1 MTGETIFA
9 VASGTQ
15 RAGVAV
21 VRVSGAEAL
30 HTYQILTKRAS
41 LTPRHATVAQ
51 FRDPETQKILDHG
64 MAIYFAAPAS
74 FTGEDVVEY
83 HLHGGIAV
91 VQGFLNTLAKIDGG
105 RMAEHGEFTRRAFE
119 NEKLDL
125 TAAEAIAD
133 LIDAETEAQKMQALD
148 QLGGGLAKIYNGWA
162 AQLKKLLAHQEA
174 DIEFPEDDMPEGIAD
189 QLRPEIEMLLQNI
202 RTHLNDGR
210 RGERLRNGILIA
222 IVGAPNAGKS
232 SLLNA
237 LAGRE
242 AAIVSATAGTT
253 RDVIEVH
260 LDLGGY
266 PVILADTAGLRDA
279 ENSIEAEGIARAR
292 KTAADADLK
301 LVLFDATLPHDSET
315 VQMVDDTSIVVLT
328 KADKVTVPQSNT
340 LSISST
346 TGAGFEALLKTLTER
361 VAAAFGTKSQPSLT
375 RARHRLALEETV
387 ATLER
392 SLHAPLPELGA
403 EDLRLAL
410 RSLGKIT
417 GRVHVEDLLD
427 SIFKDFCIG
436 K

>member
-1 MTGETIFA
+1 MTRETIFA
-9 VASGTQ
+9 VASGSQ

-21 VRVSGAEAL
+21 IRVSGLQAL
-30 HTYQILTKRAS
+30 HSYQILTKRAS

-51 FRDPETQKILDHG
+51 FRDPETTKILDHG

-83 HLHGGIAV
+83 HLHGGVAV
-91 VQGFLNTLAKIDGG
+91 VQGFLNTLAKLDGC

-133 LIDAETEAQKMQALD
+133 LVDAETEAQKMQALD
-148 QLGGGLAKIYNGWA
+148 QLGGGLEKIYNGWA

-174 DIEFPEDDMPEGIAD
+174 DIEFPDDDMPEGIAE
-189 QLRPEIEMLLQNI
+189 QLRPEIETLLQDI

-242 AAIVSATAGTT
+242 AAIVSSTAGTT

-292 KTAADADLK
+292 KIASDADLK
-301 LVLFDATLPHDSET
+301 LVLFDGTLPHDSET
-315 VQMVDDTSIVVLT
+315 VQMVDDSSIVVLT
-328 KADKVTVPQSNT
+328 KADKITVPQSNT

-361 VAAAFGTKSQPSLT
+361 VAAAFGSKSQPSLT